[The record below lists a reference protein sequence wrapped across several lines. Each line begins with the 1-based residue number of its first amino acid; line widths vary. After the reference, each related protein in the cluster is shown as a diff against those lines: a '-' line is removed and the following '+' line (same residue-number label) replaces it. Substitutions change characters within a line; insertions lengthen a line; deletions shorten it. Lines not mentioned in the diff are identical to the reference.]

1 VYSSNKGEVCDEL
14 GKVEEFVCS
23 INKGLRKL
31 SSPLNSGSERSRR
44 RAVVAVAAVVSKAAA
59 VPGRGQYQSEK
70 YFINSS
76 SRCLPFRKA
85 PL

>member
-14 GKVEEFVCS
+14 GEVEEFVCS

-44 RAVVAVAAVVSKAAA
+44 RALTAVAAVVDEAAA
-59 VPGRGQYQSEK
+59 VPGQGQCQSEN

-76 SRCLPFRKA
+76 SRCFPFRRA